1 MAEVTLD
8 IAGRHYDVH
17 CRDGE
22 EAQLRRLAA
31 IIDEKTAVAR
41 RASPGLTEVRQLLF
55 AAILLADE
63 LLPSQLMGVDPGA
76 VAGFATAR
84 GGPTSHVAILAAA
97 FLWISW
103 AYFFE
108 RYQTINWSARYF
120 ALGFIAQAVL
130 LGFVGP
136 SKRKLFLRPTRMRR
150 RIGLALFFFALV
162 LQPLIGPLLLER
174 PWPQAEIFGMTP
186 DPTMVATLGALLIL
200 LRGRALA
207 LAMALPLVWCAISY
221 LTLWTMGSPDAW
233 VMLAAM
239 GVAIIATRLP
249 SQEPE

>member
-1 MAEVTLD
+1 MADWLTYTASDFLLFTPRTYYRLFELYNQD
-8 IAGRHYDVH
+8 IWPAHLLSLFCGILAFALLWRGRHA
-17 CRDGE
+17 DGG
-22 EAQLRRLAA
+22 
-31 IIDEKTAVAR
+31 IV
-41 RASPGLTEVRQLLF
+41 
-55 AAILLADE
+55 
-63 LLPSQLMGVDPGA
+63 
-76 VAGFATAR
+76 
-84 GGPTSHVAILAAA
+84 VAILAAA